1 MISSAF
7 SYIEEMLFLGL
18 FLKNLLDK
26 GKLDLYNNLACIH
39 TPMALCA
46 YEKLF
51 INITGGENNANI

>member
-1 MISSAF
+1 
-7 SYIEEMLFLGL
+7 MLFLGL

-46 YEKLF
+46 FEKLF